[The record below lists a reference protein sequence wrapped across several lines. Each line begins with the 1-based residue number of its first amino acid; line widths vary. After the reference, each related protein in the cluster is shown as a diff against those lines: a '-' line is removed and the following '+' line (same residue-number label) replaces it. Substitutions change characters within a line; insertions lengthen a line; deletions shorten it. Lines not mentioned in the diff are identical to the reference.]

1 MIRLRGR
8 KPMTGGTGMKRN
20 TDRNRRI
27 NLLLCLAV
35 FAAMSVFF
43 IVLHPIPIMDED
55 DVIYTVLSR
64 KAIPIPG
71 AWNPSRMM
79 PELLSSLCGNLAGL
93 CAALHLGRFIDC
105 QIAVLGLML
114 SASGSVSFLPSVLRC
129 CFSCCIF

>member
-1 MIRLRGR
+1 MKKKGILYIMIRLRGR

-71 AWNPSRMM
+71 AWNPS
-79 PELLSSLCGNLAGL
+79 G
-93 CAALHLGRFIDC
+93 
-105 QIAVLGLML
+105 
-114 SASGSVSFLPSVLRC
+114 
-129 CFSCCIF
+129 